1 MCHLQIVTL
10 QRPYGGNIIA
20 KMSDC
25 GSDVEFKND
34 KHCTYDENKWRL
46 TLTMILLLFWRTKAL
61 VMLHFAA
68 RTLTDFLA
76 KARLL
81 DRDVNFIC
89 R

>member
-1 MCHLQIVTL
+1 M
-10 QRPYGGNIIA
+10 
-20 KMSDC
+20 KMADY

-34 KHCTYDENKWRL
+34 KHCAYDENNWGFV
-46 TLTMILLLFWRTKAL
+46 TSFWRTKAI
-61 VMLHFAA
+61 VTSHFAA
-68 RTLTDFLA
+68 RTLTNLPV